1 MGDVKY
7 ETKKVN
13 TGSFTSFYCEGGI
26 GNSETIIFL
35 HGSGPGANS
44 ESNWSRV
51 LDTLSEKYHVIAP
64 DMIGFGKTELPD
76 NPKMTFWE
84 WTTARVRQVLE
95 IMDYNNIKTANLV
108 GNSMGGVVTL
118 NALLYD
124 SGRFDKVVLMG
135 SGGGAS
141 NGGPTPEIVRMTN
154 FFRDPT
160 IQAFRNLITWFMYDE
175 SVVQEEFERIVKTRY
190 ENIMQPEVR
199 ELYPSLFPTM
209 PHELT
214 IPPSALR
221 RITQPTL
228 LIHGYED
235 QFVPRES
242 SLAVLKHIP
251 NAELVLLKQCGHW
264 VQIEKFDRFIQLVDQ
279 FFGQKTEVQLTK

>member
-1 MGDVKY
+1 MGELKY

-13 TGSFTSFYCEGGI
+13 TGSFTSFYCEGGV

-51 LDTLSEKYHVIAP
+51 LDKLSEKYHVIAP
-64 DMIGFGKTELPD
+64 DMVGFGKTELPE
-76 NPKMTFWE
+76 NTKMTFWE
-84 WTTARVRQVLE
+84 WTTARVHQVLE
-95 IMDYNNIKTANLV
+95 IMDYNNIETANLV

-124 SGRFDKVVLMG
+124 SERFDKVVLMG
-135 SGGGAS
+135 SGGGAAS
-141 NGGPTPEIVRMTN
+141 GGPTPEIVRMTN
-154 FFRDPT
+154 FFKDPT
-160 IQAFRNLITWFMYDE
+160 IQAFRNLVTWFMYDE

-199 ELYPSLFPTM
+199 ELYPTLFPTM

-221 RITQPTL
+221 RIKQPTL

-242 SLAVLKHIP
+242 SLAVLEHIP

-264 VQIEKFDRFIQLVDQ
+264 VQIEKFDRFVQLVEQ
-279 FFGQKTEVQLTK
+279 FFGQPTDYQR

>member
-1 MGDVKY
+1 MGSY

-13 TGSFTSFYCEGGI
+13 TGSFNSFYCEGGV
-26 GNSETIIFL
+26 GNGETIIFL

-51 LDTLSEKYHVIAP
+51 LNKLSEKYHVIAP
-64 DMIGFGKTELPD
+64 DMVGFGQTDLPAET
-76 NPKMTFWE
+76 KLTFWE

-95 IMDYNNIKTANLV
+95 IMDYNNIKTASLV
-108 GNSMGGVVTL
+108 GNSMGGVVSL

-124 SGRFDKVVLMG
+124 SERFEKVVLMG
-135 SGGGAS
+135 SGGGAP
-141 NGGPTPEIVRMTN
+141 NNTGPTPEIVRMTQ

-175 SVVQEEFERIVKTRY
+175 SVVGEQLEEIVQMRY
-190 ENIMQPEVR
+190 ESIMKPETR
-199 ELYPSLFPTM
+199 SLYPTLFATL

-221 RITQPTL
+221 RIKQEVL

-235 QFVPRES
+235 RFVPYES
-242 SLAVLKHIP
+242 SLAILEHIP
-251 NAELVLLKQCGHW
+251 HAELVVMKQCGHW
-264 VQIEKFDRFIQLVDQ
+264 AQIEKYERFIQLVDQ
-279 FFGQKTEVQLTK
+279 FIGQAQEVQLTQ

>member
-1 MGDVKY
+1 MSSY

-13 TGSFTSFYCEGGI
+13 TGTFNSFYCEGGV

-51 LDTLSEKYHVIAP
+51 LNKLSERYHVIAP
-64 DMIGFGKTELPD
+64 DMVGFGNTDLPE
-76 NPKMTFWE
+76 NAKLTFWE
-84 WTTARVRQVLE
+84 WTTARVRQILE
-95 IMDYNNIKTANLV
+95 IMDYNNIETAHLV
-108 GNSMGGVVTL
+108 GNSMGGVVSL

-124 SGRFDKVVLMG
+124 ATRFDKVVLMG
-135 SGGGAS
+135 SGGGAPT
-141 NGGPTPEIVRMTN
+141 GGPSPEIVRMTQ

-175 SVVQEEFERIVKTRY
+175 SVLGDQLEEIVNMRY
-190 ENIMQPEVR
+190 ENIMKPETR
-199 ELYPSLFPTM
+199 EIYPTLFATL

-221 RITQPTL
+221 RIKQQVL

-235 QFVPRES
+235 RFVPYSS
-242 SLAVLKHIP
+242 SLSVLEHLP
-251 NAELVLLKQCGHW
+251 NAELVLLKECGHW
-264 VQIEKFDRFIQLVDQ
+264 VQIEKFDRFVQLVDQ
-279 FFGQKTEVQLTK
+279 FLEQTKDVTLTM

>member
-1 MGDVKY
+1 MGSY

-13 TGSFTSFYCEGGI
+13 TGSFNSFYCEGGV

-51 LDTLSEKYHVIAP
+51 LNKLSETYHVIAP
-64 DMIGFGKTELPD
+64 DMIGFGKTDLPED
-76 NPKMTFWE
+76 TKITFWE

-95 IMDYNNIKTANLV
+95 IMDYNNIEKAHLV
-108 GNSMGGVVTL
+108 GNSMGGVVSL
-118 NALLYD
+118 NALMYD
-124 SGRFDKVVLMG
+124 ESRFDKVVLMG
-135 SGGGAS
+135 SGGGAPNS
-141 NGGPTPEIVRMTN
+141 GPTPEIVRMTQ

-175 SVVQEEFERIVKTRY
+175 SVVGDQLEEIVKMRY
-190 ENIMQPEVR
+190 ENIMQPETR
-199 ELYPSLFPTM
+199 ELYPTLFATL

-221 RITQPTL
+221 RIKQQVL

-235 QFVPRES
+235 RFVPHSS
-242 SLAVLKHIP
+242 SLSVLEHLP
-251 NAELVLLKQCGHW
+251 NAELVLLKECGHW
-264 VQIEKFDRFIQLVDQ
+264 VQIEKFDRFIQLVNQ
-279 FFGQKTEVQLTK
+279 FFSQASEVQLTK

>member
-1 MGDVKY
+1 MGSY

-13 TGSFTSFYCEGGI
+13 TGSFTSFYCEGGV
-26 GNSETIIFL
+26 GNRETIIFL

-51 LDTLSEKYHVIAP
+51 LNTLSEKYHVIAP
-64 DMIGFGKTELPD
+64 DIVGFGNTDLPED
-76 NPKMTFWE
+76 TKITFWE

-95 IMDYNNIKTANLV
+95 IMDYNNIEKAHLV
-108 GNSMGGVVTL
+108 GNSMGGVVSL
-118 NALLYD
+118 NALMYD
-124 SGRFDKVVLMG
+124 ASRFDKVVLMG
-135 SGGGAS
+135 SGGGAANS
-141 NGGPTPEIVRMTN
+141 GPTPEIVRMTQ

-160 IQAFRNLITWFMYDE
+160 IQAFKNLITWFMYDE
-175 SVVQEEFERIVKTRY
+175 AVVGDQLDEIVKMRY
-190 ENIMQPEVR
+190 ENIMQPGTR
-199 ELYPSLFPTM
+199 ELYPTLFPSM

-221 RITQPTL
+221 RIKQQVL

-235 QFVPRES
+235 RFVPHES
-242 SLAVLKHIP
+242 SLAVLEHIP

-264 VQIEKFDRFIQLVDQ
+264 VQIEKFDRFVQLVDQ
-279 FFGQKTEVQLTK
+279 FFSQVPEVQLTQ

>member
-1 MGDVKY
+1 MAELKY
-7 ETKKVN
+7 ETKKVT
-13 TGSFTSFYCEGGI
+13 TGEFTSFYCEGGV

-51 LDTLSEKYHVIAP
+51 LNTLSEKYHVIAP
-64 DMIGFGKTELPD
+64 DMIGFGKTELPE
-76 NPKMTFWE
+76 NTKLTFWE

-124 SGRFDKVVLMG
+124 SNRFEKVVLMG

-141 NGGPTPEIVRMTN
+141 TGPTPEIVRMSN

-175 SVVQEEFERIVKTRY
+175 TVVKDEFESIVKTRY

-199 ELYPSLFPTM
+199 ELYPTLFPTM
-209 PHELT
+209 PHEMT

-221 RITQPTL
+221 RIKQPTL

-235 QFVPRES
+235 RFVPK
-242 SLAVLKHIP
+242 SLV
-251 NAELVLLKQCGHW
+251 
-264 VQIEKFDRFIQLVDQ
+264 
-279 FFGQKTEVQLTK
+279 

>member
-1 MGDVKY
+1 MGSYV
-7 ETKKVN
+7 TKKVN
-13 TGSFTSFYCEGGI
+13 TGSFNSFYCEGGV
-26 GNSETIIFL
+26 GNDQTIIFL

-51 LDTLSEKYHVIAP
+51 LDKLSEKYHVIAP
-64 DMIGFGKTELPD
+64 DMVGFGNTDLPD
-76 NPKMTFWE
+76 DTNLTFWQ
-84 WTTARVRQVLE
+84 WTTARVQQILE

-135 SGGGAS
+135 SGGGAK
-141 NGGPTPEIVRMTN
+141 NNAGPTPEIVRMSN
-154 FFRDPT
+154 FFKDPT
-160 IQAFRNLITWFMYDE
+160 IQAFRNLISWFMYDE
-175 SVVQEEFERIVKTRY
+175 SVVEEQFENIVKTRY
-190 ENIMQPEVR
+190 EIIMKPEVR
-199 ELYPSLFPTM
+199 ELYPKLFPTM

-221 RITQPTL
+221 RIKQPTL

-235 QFVPRES
+235 QFVPHES
-242 SLAVLKHIP
+242 SLAVLEHIP

-279 FFGQKTEVQLTK
+279 FIGLTEAVQLTK

>member
-1 MGDVKY
+1 MGSY

-13 TGSFTSFYCEGGI
+13 TGSFNSFYCEGGV
-26 GNSETIIFL
+26 GNNETIIFL

-44 ESNWSRV
+44 EPNWSRV
-51 LDTLSEKYHVIAP
+51 LNTLSEKYHVIAP
-64 DMIGFGKTELPD
+64 DMIGFGNTDLPE
-76 NPKMTFWE
+76 NTKITFWE

-95 IMDYNNIKTANLV
+95 IMDYNNIEKAHLV
-108 GNSMGGVVTL
+108 GNSMGGVVSL
-118 NALLYD
+118 NALMYD
-124 SGRFDKVVLMG
+124 SSRFDKVVLMG

-141 NGGPTPEIVRMTN
+141 NSGPTPEIVRMTQ

-160 IQAFRNLITWFMYDE
+160 IQAFKNLITWFMYDE
-175 SVVQEEFERIVKTRY
+175 SVVGDQLDEIVKMRY
-190 ENIMQPEVR
+190 ENIMQPDTR
-199 ELYPSLFPTM
+199 ELYPTLFGTM

-221 RITQPTL
+221 RIKQQVL

-235 QFVPRES
+235 RFVPHVS
-242 SLAVLKHIP
+242 SLSVLEHLP

-264 VQIEKFDRFIQLVDQ
+264 VQIEKFERFIQLVDQ
-279 FFGQKTEVQLTK
+279 FFGKTQEAVKLT